1 MVGSHDA
8 LSGVVSGARLI
19 GPLAVLS
26 ACVHSAVSSGIWSR
40 NIGETSCRWRTAYNP
55 DGRAFGI
62 WSVIYTGTLLSV
74 ALQLLDIIPTVGWWA
89 SLLWSISWASCGVW
103 VPLFDGEYPRA
114 LLSAAVAISVAAVT
128 AVAASWVESSVGGSW
143 SCPVRTATGDE
154 GPLLGSCV
162 AATWPLSLLAGW
174 LLAAATLNIGIASLA
189 NSGVSENLACVKL
202 PPRRPG
208 ETADQ
213 YRRRRRVAYREA
225 NALAPVE
232 RSVVPPVLMVGVL
245 ALSLAANDALLSLP
259 LAWAIVNMSAWPS
272 SEYVV
277 AVVASVGVS
286 AWMVLRAAQEF

>member
-143 SCPVRTATGDE
+143 SCPATGDE

>member
-1 MVGSHDA
+1 MA
-8 LSGVVSGARLI
+8 GVDGAELVSGARLI

-74 ALQLLDIIPTVGWWA
+74 ALQLLEIIPTVGWWT
-89 SLLWSISWASCGVW
+89 SLLWSISWAWCGVW

-114 LLSAAVAISVAAVT
+114 LLSAAVAISVAAAT
-128 AVAASWVESSVGGSW
+128 AVAGAWVESATGGSW
-143 SCPVRTATGDE
+143 SCPATGNE

-162 AATWPLSLLAGW
+162 LATWPLSLLGGW
-174 LLAAATLNIGIASLA
+174 LLAASTLNIGIASLA
-189 NSGVSENLACVKL
+189 NSGASEDLACVKL

-225 NALAPVE
+225 NAVAPVE

-259 LAWAIVNMSAWPS
+259 LAWAILNMSAWPS

-277 AVVASVGVS
+277 AVVASLGVS
-286 AWMVLRAAQEF
+286 GWMVLRAAQEF